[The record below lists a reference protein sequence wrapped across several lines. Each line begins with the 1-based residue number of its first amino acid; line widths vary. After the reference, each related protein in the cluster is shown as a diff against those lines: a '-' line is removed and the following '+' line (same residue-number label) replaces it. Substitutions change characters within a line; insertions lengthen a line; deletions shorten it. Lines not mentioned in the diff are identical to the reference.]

1 MRHPVMA
8 DPTGPLQ
15 QYILS
20 CPRCGVAAEF
30 TELTRSWATVLWLLP
45 GEDFAMLFGSTV
57 P

>member
-1 MRHPVMA
+1 MA

-15 QYILS
+15 PYILS